1 MVTDFPWQV
10 ETVDGRVYAQFVLE
24 IDAHFFAK
32 TAPGLLGVSRVV
44 EVKDYEDFGF
54 VEGSWNA

>member
-1 MVTDFPWQV
+1 MVTEFPWRV

-32 TAPGLLGVSRVV
+32 TAPGMLGVASVV
-44 EVKDYEDFGF
+44 EVKNE
-54 VEGSWNA
+54 